1 MKSSNYN
8 LNWEGSIGLLVNGIM
23 YLRHLKLSSVNEDEG
38 EVRTVD

>member
-1 MKSSNYN
+1 
-8 LNWEGSIGLLVNGIM
+8 M